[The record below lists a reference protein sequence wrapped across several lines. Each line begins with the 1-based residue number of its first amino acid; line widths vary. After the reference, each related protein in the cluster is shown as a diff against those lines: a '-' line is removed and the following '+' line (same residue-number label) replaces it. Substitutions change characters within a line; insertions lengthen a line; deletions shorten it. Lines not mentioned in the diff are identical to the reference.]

1 MVVMDSVYRDNAW
14 KVQKEINRAILGKG
28 ELVARI
34 MLAILSGG
42 HVLLEDIPG
51 VGKTT
56 LAVAFA
62 RTMGLSW
69 KRVQFTPDVMPSDLP
84 GFSIYRREK
93 EDFVYQPG
101 AVFCNLLLADEIN
114 RTSPKTQSALLEVME
129 EGQVTVDG
137 TTRKVPQ
144 PFFVVATQ
152 NPLGAAGTQPLP
164 PAQVDRFLI
173 SVSMGYPAFDDE
185 VQMAREA
192 GRGRRTDNL
201 PVLSSPLLLQE
212 MQKEA
217 METYIQ
223 ESILQYSTALVSATR
238 KHNYLEM
245 GASPRATIAL
255 VKIAKAMAWLEGMNY
270 VSPAEVGGVF
280 LDVVNHRIVLNARA
294 RREKVTKEQILS
306 EILKTVPKPMKR
318 DSGAYRKSLL

>member
-1 MVVMDSVYRDNAW
+1 MDNIYRDNAW
-14 KVQKEINRAILGKG
+14 KVQKEVNRAVLGK
-28 ELVARI
+28 EKLVVKL

-56 LAVAFA
+56 LAIAFA
-62 RTMGLSW
+62 RTMGLAW
-69 KRVQFTPDVMPSDLP
+69 KRVQFTPDVLPSDLT
-84 GFSIYRREK
+84 GFSIYRKEK

-137 TTRKVPQ
+137 ITRKVPQ
-144 PFFVVATQ
+144 PFFVIATQ

-164 PAQVDRFLI
+164 AAQVDRFLI

-192 GRGRRTDNL
+192 GLGRRTDNL
-201 PVLSSPLLLQE
+201 QVLSSPLLLQT
-212 MQKEA
+212 MQQEA
-217 METYIQ
+217 METYMQ
-223 ESILQYSTALVSATR
+223 DTILQYITALVSATR
-238 KHNYLEM
+238 KQNYLEM

-255 VKIAKAMAWLEGMNY
+255 VKMAKALAWLQGQEY
-270 VSPAEVGGVF
+270 VSPAEVEEVF
-280 LDVVNHRIVLNARA
+280 YDVVNHRIVPNARA
-294 RREKVTKEQILS
+294 RREKVSKEQILS
-306 EILKTVPKPMKR
+306 EIMKDTPKPMKR
-318 DSGAYRKSLL
+318 DGAGYRKSLR

>member
-1 MVVMDSVYRDNAW
+1 MDNIYRDNAW
-14 KVQKEINRAILGKG
+14 KVQKEVNRAVLGK
-28 ELVARI
+28 EKLVAKL

-56 LAVAFA
+56 LAIAFA
-62 RTMGLSW
+62 RTMGLAW
-69 KRVQFTPDVMPSDLP
+69 KRVQFTPDVLPSDLT
-84 GFSIYRREK
+84 GFSIYRKEK

-137 TTRKVPQ
+137 ITRKVPQ
-144 PFFVVATQ
+144 PFFVIATQ

-164 PAQVDRFLI
+164 AAQVDRFLI

-192 GRGRRTDNL
+192 GFGRRTDNL
-201 PVLSSPLLLQE
+201 QVLSSPLLLQT
-212 MQKEA
+212 MQQEA
-217 METYIQ
+217 METYMQ
-223 ESILQYSTALVSATR
+223 DTILQYITALVSATR
-238 KHNYLEM
+238 KQNYLEM

-255 VKIAKAMAWLEGMNY
+255 VKMAKALAWLQGQEY
-270 VSPAEVGGVF
+270 VSPAEVEEVF
-280 LDVVNHRIVLNARA
+280 YDVVNHRIVPNARA
-294 RREKVTKEQILS
+294 RREKVSKEQILS
-306 EILKTVPKPMKR
+306 EIMNDTPKPMKR
-318 DSGAYRKSLL
+318 DGAGYRKSLR